1 MKTPE
6 LKIKYEA
13 LQAEAKA
20 LAGELKPP
28 IKRYNAVCK
37 KAVALAYKAD
47 NDKGLYKKDADGDNE
62 PDGWNIHIL
71 FRLSDF
77 EDEAGFLLQD
87 ACTLLLNLAD
97 QPFGARH

>member
-1 MKTPE
+1 MKTSE

-20 LAGELKPP
+20 LAGELKPLV
-28 IKRYNAVCK
+28 KRYNSICK
-37 KAVALAYKAD
+37 KATALAYKAD
-47 NDKGLYKKDADGDNE
+47 NDNGLYRKDADGDNE

-77 EDEAGFLLQD
+77 EDDMGFLLQD
-87 ACTLLLNLAD
+87 AHTLLLNLAD
-97 QPFGARH
+97 QPFNKR